1 MAEKLTSVPQI
12 APDLNDLFL
21 FAQVVSHGGF
31 SAASRGLG
39 IPKSRLSRR
48 ISHLEE
54 RLGARLVQR
63 STRTFAITAAGQ
75 LFLQH
80 CQRAVAE
87 AQAAE
92 AAVMEIQKTPRGLVR
107 ISCPITMAEAVLGH
121 LLPQYLTDNP
131 QVRVE
136 VTSTSR
142 SLNLIERAIDIAFVI
157 HKSPLPDSSL
167 VVRLLGV
174 SRQVLVASPRLFE
187 WAPRPGT
194 PDDLQRFPMLCAGH
208 EWGGD
213 RWVLTRTDG
222 EEATV
227 VVDARL
233 ESESLLILK
242 DAAVAGVG
250 IVRLPRLIC
259 AAELRAG
266 ALEPVLPQWSVASNE
281 IHVVSPSRKGMS
293 PAVRSLLDFLTK
305 HIPEI
310 LKHS

>member
-1 MAEKLTSVPQI
+1 MAEKRTSVPTT

-21 FAQVVSHGGF
+21 FAQVVGHGGF
-31 SAASRGLG
+31 SAASRSLG

-48 ISHLEE
+48 ISSLEE

-75 LFLQH
+75 LFLKH
-80 CQRAVAE
+80 CQRVVAE
-87 AQAAE
+87 AEAAE
-92 AAVMEIQKTPRGLVR
+92 ATVMEMQKTPRGLVR
-107 ISCPITMAEAVLGH
+107 ISCPITMAEAVLGR
-121 LLPQYLTDNP
+121 LLPQYLIDNP

-167 VVRLLGV
+167 VVRFLGV
-174 SRQVLVASPRLFE
+174 TRQALVASPRLFE

-213 RWVLTRTDG
+213 RWVLTRADG

-250 IVRLPRLIC
+250 VVRLPRLIC
-259 AAELRAG
+259 AAELRTG

-281 IHVVSPSRKGMS
+281 IHIVSPSRKGMS
-293 PAVRSLLDFLTK
+293 PAVRSLVDFLTK
-305 HIPEI
+305 HIPDI
-310 LKHS
+310 LKQS

>member
-1 MAEKLTSVPQI
+1 MADRPARILHQ

-21 FAQVVSHGGF
+21 FAQVASHGGF
-31 SAASRGLG
+31 SAASRSLD

-48 ISHLEE
+48 IAGLEE
-54 RLGARLVQR
+54 RLGTRLVQR
-63 STRTFAITAAGQ
+63 STRTFAVTAAGQ
-75 LFLQH
+75 VFLQH
-80 CQRAVAE
+80 CQRVVAE
-87 AQAAE
+87 AEAAE

-107 ISCPITMAEAVLGH
+107 ISCPITMAQAVLGQ
-121 LLPQYLTDNP
+121 LLPQYLIDNP

-136 VTSTSR
+136 VTSTGR
-142 SLNLIERAIDIAFVI
+142 SLNLIERAIDFALVI
-157 HKSPLPDSSL
+157 HKNPLPDSSL
-167 VVRLLGV
+167 VVRRLGV

-187 WAPRPGT
+187 WAPRPGN

-213 RWVLTRTDG
+213 RWVLIRSDG
-222 EEATV
+222 EQATV

-242 DAAVAGVG
+242 DAAVAGAG
-250 IVRLPRLIC
+250 IVRLPRFIC
-259 AAELRAG
+259 AGELRAG
-266 ALEPVLPQWSVASNE
+266 ALEPVLPQWSVASHE

-305 HIPEI
+305 RIPEI
-310 LKHS
+310 LKQV

>member
-1 MAEKLTSVPQI
+1 MAVKPARIPQK

-21 FAQVVSHGGF
+21 FAQVVGHGGF
-31 SAASRGLG
+31 SAASRSLD

-48 ISHLEE
+48 ISGLEE
-54 RLGARLVQR
+54 RLGVRLVQR

-87 AQAAE
+87 AEAAE

-107 ISCPITMAEAVLGH
+107 ISCPITMAEAVLGQ
-121 LLPQYLTDNP
+121 LLPQYLIDHP

-136 VTSTSR
+136 VTSANR
-142 SLNLIERAIDIAFVI
+142 SLNLIERAIDIALVI
-157 HKSPLPDSSL
+157 HKDQLPDSSL
-167 VVRLLGV
+167 VVRFLGV
-174 SRQVLVASPRLFE
+174 SRQVLVASPHLFE
-187 WAPRPGT
+187 WSPRPAN
-194 PDDLQRFPMLCAGH
+194 PDALQRFPMLCAGH

-213 RWVLTRTDG
+213 RWVLTRSDG
-222 EEATV
+222 EQATV

-242 DAAVAGVG
+242 DAAVAAVG
-250 IVRLPRLIC
+250 IVRLPRFIC

-266 ALEPVLPQWSVASNE
+266 ALEPVLPQWSVSSHE

-305 HIPEI
+305 RIPEI
-310 LKHS
+310 LKQV